1 MARGPPTLLRPDLQ
15 FFFYGSNIRVYPAR
29 WPHIFLSLREERQ
42 LSLSR
47 CVCAVAPHG
56 VSAGEDGLAAY
67 HIRFMKRLNTRW
79 ERATKSC
86 VWSVNIRFARDPI
99 RAALAAKRRFE
110 RLAGVAN
117 WRWKADYISV
127 DERPLSDEKAQDVGQ
142 WPPYLKSRMDI
153 MQKNIAVGN
162 PRNPKV
168 PARREMGRKAEEP
181 AYVVHVRTP
190 PVTSAATI
198 QPIISADLLAYLI
211 TRNLGQMASPRKIL
225 RAFAPLP

>member
-1 MARGPPTLLRPDLQ
+1 M
-15 FFFYGSNIRVYPAR
+15 
-29 WPHIFLSLREERQ
+29 
-42 LSLSR
+42 
-47 CVCAVAPHG
+47 
-56 VSAGEDGLAAY
+56 AAY
-67 HIRFMKRLNTRW
+67 YIRFMKRLNTRW

-127 DERPLSDEKAQDVGQ
+127 DERPSSDEKAQDVGQ

-162 PRNPKV
+162 PRNPRV

-181 AYVVHVRTP
+181 AYVVHVSSSNFGCHHPTYYF
-190 PVTSAATI
+190 SGFI
-198 QPIISADLLAYLI
+198 GIYDYSK
-211 TRNLGQMASPRKIL
+211 PRSNG
-225 RAFAPLP
+225 FAEEDT